1 MSFVNFQELKVKV
14 PISAVLREML
24 GLALKESGDQL
35 RGACPICKDGGD
47 RAFVATVSKG
57 AFYCFKHAQGGDIIS
72 LVAAVRDCPPK
83 EAAAMIARHFGLLAD
98 ARPEEPKAQQ
108 QTEAAGLKALP
119 YLVPEHPSLVPLG
132 VSPEA
137 CKHFGAGFAPKGIMR
152 GRLAVPIH
160 DETGLLLAYVGI
172 ALTAEQLPRLL
183 YPKDFAPE
191 SVIFNAHR
199 IKDEQGV
206 TAVRNPLNVL
216 LAWQNGVENVVALLG
231 ETITAEQLRLLAAFL
246 ERHKLDIESWA

>member
-1 MSFVNFQELKVKV
+1 MSFVNFQELKAKV

-35 RGACPICKDGGD
+35 RGHCPICKDGGD

-83 EAAAMIARHFGLLAD
+83 DAAAMIARHFGLLGD
-98 ARPEEPKAQQ
+98 ARPEEPHPQQ
-108 QTEAAGLKALP
+108 PAEAAGLKPLP
-119 YLVPEHPSLVPLG
+119 YLAPEHPSLASLG
-132 VSPEA
+132 LSPET

-160 DETGLLLAYVGI
+160 DEAGVLLAYVGI
-172 ALTAEQLPRLL
+172 AVSPEQQPRLL
-183 YPKDFAPE
+183 YPKDFAPK

-199 IKDEQGV
+199 VSDGQGI
-206 TAVRNPLNVL
+206 TAVCDPLSVL
-216 LAWQNGVENVVALLG
+216 LAWQNGIEAVVAVLG
-231 ETITAEQLRLLAAFL
+231 ETITVTQLKLLAAFL
-246 ERHKLDIESWA
+246 ERRKLHIENWA